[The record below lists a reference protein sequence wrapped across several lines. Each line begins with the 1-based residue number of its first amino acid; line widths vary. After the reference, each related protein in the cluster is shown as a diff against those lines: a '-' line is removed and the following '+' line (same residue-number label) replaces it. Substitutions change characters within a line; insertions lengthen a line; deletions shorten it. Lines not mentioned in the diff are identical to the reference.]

1 MDIGTELYYYVYL
14 ILWCVTGVFIIIKA
28 VKSKTINLIHFGL
41 SLISLGLASIPEL
54 FGSYSG
60 AAIFRGI
67 GLILVLFFIE
77 KTFYEEKKS
86 PFVLFVICL
95 IIGAS
100 FMAIFDLWS
109 KVTPSKLLE
118 YIRDLSF
125 AISIMIPFCW
135 LTFASYSSYKLVKT
149 LEIEPHI
156 IKRYQILGVVAFINL
171 IPATFLSVEIPLAIT
186 VMPDFSDIVLI
197 GFLVSSLLTIVFYYI
212 LWFMPTSVKNYFNK
226 DYTPKVIEEDVEI
239 SEEELMKSI
248 REDIG
253 I

>member
-1 MDIGTELYYYVYL
+1 
-14 ILWCVTGVFIIIKA
+14 LWCVTGVFIIIKA
-28 VKSKTINLIHFGL
+28 VKSKTINLIPFGL

-67 GLILVLFFIE
+67 GLILVLLFIK

-135 LTFASYSSYKLVKT
+135 LTIASYSSYKRVKT

-156 IKRYQILGVVAFINL
+156 KKRYQILGVVAFINL

-212 LWFMPTSVKNYFNK
+212 LWFMPASVKNYFNK

>member
-28 VKSKTINLIHFGL
+28 VKSKTNNLIPFAL

-54 FGSYSG
+54 LGSYAG

-67 GLILVLFFIE
+67 GLIFVLLFIE

-86 PFVLFVICL
+86 PFVIFVICL
-95 IIGAS
+95 IVGAS
-100 FMAIFDLWS
+100 MMAIFDLWS

-125 AISIMIPFCW
+125 AISLMITFAW
-135 LTFASYSSYKLVKT
+135 LTYASLSAYKRVKT

-156 IKRYQILGVVAFINL
+156 KKRYQILGAVAFINL
-171 IPATFLSVEIPLAIT
+171 IPATFLSIEIPLAVTII
-186 VMPDFSDIVLI
+186 PDFADIVLI
-197 GFLVSSLLTIVFYYI
+197 GFLASSLLTIVFYYL
-212 LWFMPTSVKNYFNK
+212 LWFMPTSVKKYFNK
-226 DYTPKVIEEDVEI
+226 DYTPKVIEEDEEI

-253 I
+253 K